1 MNMTYKKILKL
12 KLFLTLFLIITINFS
27 LPRLMPGDPF
37 YFLSS
42 EQGEIAVTY
51 SEEEIQRL
59 KAYYGLDKP
68 VLVQYGSYLVNMTM
82 GDLGYSIYFNND
94 VWTIIKN
101 RIPWSVSLVLLSI
114 IIGGFIGTILGC
126 LSAWQRKG
134 LLDKILYSTMVF
146 VSEIPPF
153 LIGILF
159 LFYLAAQQGLFPLS
173 GAMTPFV
180 DYASWTDRIFDIV
193 HHGFLPA
200 LTLSVAQMGGFF
212 LIARNSMITV
222 MNKDY
227 MTTAK
232 AKGIGTGRI
241 LFRHALLN
249 AALPIITR
257 MFNGLGQAVGGTILV
272 ENVFKYPGLGLLMRQ
287 AVLVRDYPLIQ
298 GIFLTVTL
306 FVLIMNSAADIIYKK
321 LDPRIT

>member
-1 MNMTYKKILKL
+1 MTMFNKKILKL
-12 KLFLTLFLIITINFS
+12 FLTFFTIITLNFS

-37 YFLSS
+37 YFLSG
-42 EQGEIAVTY
+42 EQGEITVSY
-51 SEEEIQRL
+51 SDEEIQRQ

-68 VLVQYGSYLVNMTM
+68 VLVQYGRYLVNLAR
-82 GDLGYSIYFNND
+82 GDLGYSIYFSND

-101 RIPWSVSLVLLSI
+101 RIPWSVSLVLLSV
-114 IIGGFIGTILGC
+114 IIGGFAGTILGC
-126 LSAWQRKG
+126 LSAWHRKG
-134 LLDKILYSTMVF
+134 PIDNILYSTMVF

-173 GAMTPFV
+173 GGMTPFA
-180 DYASWTDRIFDIV
+180 DYATWMERLLDIV

-200 LTLSVAQMGGFF
+200 LTLSAVQMGGFF

-227 MTTAK
+227 MTTAR
-232 AKGIGTGRI
+232 AKGIGTARI
-241 LFRHALLN
+241 LFRHALSN
-249 AALPIITR
+249 AALPIVTR
-257 MFNGLGQAVGGTILV
+257 MFNSIGQAVGGTILV

-306 FVLIMNSAADIIYKK
+306 FVLIMNSAADIIYKR
-321 LDPRIT
+321 LDPRIV